1 MAPALANFEG
11 KLEQLLTGAKLS
23 DYFTFNKV
31 AWEQVQQNYDNAAG
45 TWKSF
50 RPEYM
55 RFTVKRFRREIT

>member
-11 KLEQLLTGAKLS
+11 KLEQLLTGAKQS

-45 TWKSF
+45 LGRASGLSTCVL
-50 RPEYM
+50 R
-55 RFTVKRFRREIT
+55 